1 MHDLF
6 RNLFLSQPFIP
17 HGHCYLWKPG
27 LVWLH
32 VSSDALIALAY
43 YSIPLTLF
51 YFVRKR
57 QDLPFHGIFLLF
69 AAFIVGCGT
78 THIAEIWT
86 LWYPTYWISG
96 LLKAGTAFVSVFT
109 ALELIP
115 LVPKALALPSPAQL
129 EQANE
134 ELRQSR
140 NQLEQRVQER
150 TADLARANAQLQQE
164 IRERQHAEEILR
176 EREERFRQLAEN
188 IHEVFWIAD
197 PQQAQML
204 YISPAYETI
213 WGRTRESL
221 YECPESWVTTVHP
234 DDRNRL
240 KLALGRIQNGEHQL
254 NEEYRI
260 IRPDEEVRWIWART
274 SPVNNEAGQV
284 YRIVGIAEDITDRK
298 RIDQEREQMLER
310 EQAARL
316 QIANLN
322 RDLQNRIDELQTLFE
337 VIPIGILMTTDPEF
351 KHIRANPAFAKILG
365 ISDDNASCT
374 PREGSSRPTY
384 KIFQAGRELT
394 PDETPLRYAAIHGV
408 DIAGAEVDILRGD
421 GVRFNL
427 YGFASPLFDERQKT
441 RGAVGAFLDITERKQ
456 TEAERDQLL
465 ERERIARE
473 QAEAANQIKD
483 EFLAVLSH
491 ELRTPLNPILGWT
504 RLLLTGNLDEQKTTV
519 ALQTIERNAK
529 LQTQLI
535 EDLLDI
541 SRILQG
547 KLALNDAPVDLIV
560 TIEAAK
566 ETIRL
571 AAEAKSIQIQSNLQ
585 LAPQQVMGD
594 PNRLQQVVWN
604 LLANA
609 VKFTPNGG
617 QIAVTL
623 EYVGAEAQIQVT
635 DTGKGI
641 SPDFLPYVFD
651 TFRQADGTTTRKFG
665 GLGLGLA
672 IVRRIVELH
681 GGRVQAESLGEGMG
695 ATFTVS
701 LPLMINALPMKVE
714 NRQLS
719 VSSNLQGLHILL
731 VDDEADTRALVAFM
745 LEQQGSE
752 VTAVSSAAEALRQLQ
767 QTIPDL
773 ILSDIGMP
781 NVDGYG
787 FIQQVR
793 SLQPEQ
799 GGNIP
804 AIALT
809 AYAGEFDQ
817 KQALS
822 AGFQL
827 HLAKPMDLD
836 ALIRAITQLVCQP
849 ANSFNNA
856 VENSLSRYG
865 I

>member
-1 MHDLF
+1 MQDLI
-6 RNLFLSQPFIP
+6 RNLIFSGPFIP

-57 QDLPFHGIFLLF
+57 KDLPFHGIFLLF

-78 THIAEIWT
+78 THLAEIWT
-86 LWYPTYWISG
+86 LWYPTYWLSG
-96 LLKAGTAFVSVFT
+96 LLKAGTAFVSMFT

-115 LVPKALALPSPAQL
+115 LVPQALALPSPAQL

-134 ELRQSR
+134 ELKQSR

-150 TADLARANAQLQQE
+150 TADLAKANAQLQQE
-164 IRERQHAEEILR
+164 IQERRHTAEILR

-213 WGRTRESL
+213 WGRSCQSL
-221 YECPESWVTTVHP
+221 YEHPETWLSTVHP
-234 DDRNRL
+234 DDRKRL
-240 KLALGRIQNGEHQL
+240 KRAVGRIRSGEHQL

-260 IRPDEEVRWIWART
+260 IRPDGEFRWIWART
-274 SPVNNEAGQV
+274 SPVQNEAGQV

-298 RIDQEREQMLER
+298 RVDQEREDLLKR
-310 EQAARL
+310 EQAAML
-316 QIANLN
+316 EIANLN
-322 RDLQNRIDELQTLFE
+322 RDLQDRVNELQTLFE
-337 VIPIGILMTTDPEF
+337 VIPIGILMTNDPEF
-351 KHIRANPAFAKILG
+351 KHIQSNPSFSKILG
-365 ISDDNASCT
+365 VSDHNASCT
-374 PREGSSRPTY
+374 PPEANPRPTY
-384 KIFQAGRELT
+384 KIFRDGRELS
-394 PDETPLRYAAIHGV
+394 PNETPIRYAAIHGV
-408 DIAGAEVDILRGD
+408 NVEGVEVDILRGD
-421 GVRFNL
+421 GVLFNL
-427 YGFASPLFDERQKT
+427 YGFASPLFDEQQKP
-441 RGAVGAFLDITERKQ
+441 RGAVGAFLDITDRKQ
-456 TEAERDQLL
+456 AEAEREQLL

-504 RLLLTGNLDEQKTTV
+504 RLLRTGNLNQEKTEL
-519 ALQTIERNAK
+519 ALETIDRNAK

-547 KLALNDAPVDLIV
+547 KLTLNASPVDLTV
-560 TIEAAK
+560 AIEAAK

-571 AAEAKSIQIQSNLQ
+571 AAEAKSIQIQTELQ
-585 LAPQQVMGD
+585 STPRQVMGD
-594 PNRLQQVVWN
+594 PNRLQQVIWN
-604 LLANA
+604 LLSNA
-609 VKFTPNGG
+609 VKFTPAGG
-617 QIAVTL
+617 QVKVTL
-623 EYVGAEAQIQVT
+623 QYVGTQAQIQVI

-641 SPDFLPYVFD
+641 TPDFLPYVFD

-681 GGRVQAESLGEGMG
+681 GGIVQAESQGEDRG
-695 ATFTVS
+695 AAFTVW
-701 LPLMINALPMKVE
+701 LPLITETLQINLE

-719 VSSNLQGLHILL
+719 SSLDLEGVQVLV
-731 VDDEADTRALVAFM
+731 VDDEADTRTLVAFM
-745 LEQQGSE
+745 LEQRGAK
-752 VTAVSSAAEALRQLQ
+752 VIAVSSAAEGLQ
-767 QTIPDL
+767 QIQQAKPDV

-781 NVDGYG
+781 NVDGYS

-793 SLQPEQ
+793 SLKAEQ
-799 GGNIP
+799 GGTIP

-809 AYAGEFDQ
+809 AYAAEFDQ
-817 KQALS
+817 KQAFD
-822 AGFQL
+822 AGFQM
-827 HLAKPMDLD
+827 HIAKPMEMDVLMS
-836 ALIRAITQLVCQP
+836 AIKQLVVRHP
-849 ANSFNNA
+849 VHPS
-856 VENSLSRYG
+856 
-865 I
+865 